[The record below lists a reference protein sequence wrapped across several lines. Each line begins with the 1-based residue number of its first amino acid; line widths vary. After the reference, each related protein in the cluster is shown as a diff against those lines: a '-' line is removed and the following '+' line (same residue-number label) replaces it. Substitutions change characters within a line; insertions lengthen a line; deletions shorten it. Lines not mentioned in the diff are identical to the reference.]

1 MKKNIGITD
10 KGIRLLIAI
19 ILAVLVITNVV
30 IGTWAIV
37 ALIAAV
43 LLLSTSLINFC
54 PLYALFG
61 KSTCKV
67 K

>member
-43 LLLSTSLINFC
+43 LLLLTSLINFC